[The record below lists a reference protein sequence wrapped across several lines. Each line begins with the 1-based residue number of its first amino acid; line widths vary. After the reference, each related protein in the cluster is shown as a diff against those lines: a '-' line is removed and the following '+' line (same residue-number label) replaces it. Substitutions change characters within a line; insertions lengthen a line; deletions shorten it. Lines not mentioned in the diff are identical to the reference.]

1 MAYEYYPIQGIK
13 VGLGPDNQVPI
24 RREFNEWSTS
34 QKRRDQIQVAL
45 FLLALSDFQAIPPD
59 SRDSYFQIAGIHGM
73 PYKSWDEP
81 GITAQETHL
90 KGYCVHANSL
100 FPIWHRPY
108 LLLYEQRIYEIMV
121 DVIIPRLRLP
131 GRVEEEWLEAAYQW
145 RLPFW
150 DWAKYP
156 KIPDLISKPRIRLR
170 FPAMTIYNPLY
181 KFEMPNGKKMGVY
194 GLGTLKSPD
203 FDDALEINLH
213 WSACIKYGECYATS
227 RCPTPGERVPTSKK
241 WREGVVNN
249 EAANKFMTNH
259 ESITDFDYG
268 KTTEMVY
275 RLLTYPMDFV
285 SFATTARDATM
296 DSSSASKVTND
307 MNIEFI
313 HNNIHY
319 WVGGNGGHMSQIPVA
334 TFDPIFWFH
343 HCFLDRLF
351 AIWQTLNPEKW
362 FNADKT
368 RPFDQ
373 KIIGMGDIVTSKA
386 PLRPFHMDEAGTVW
400 TPDGVRDWFKLG
412 YTYPELQRWNYGD
425 NYREELF
432 RDVNDTYGA
441 LRKEA
446 IAMGKPDSK
455 LPDVLQ
461 AGENGV
467 SMNDYAVSIR
477 YSNFS
482 QSKSVR
488 FAMGGHP
495 FNLEVYLRPENET
508 ENKFRPEDF
517 VTNVYNFSQPAE
529 QNGETVCSN
538 CNDLEE
544 QDVQVIAYIPIT
556 PYLVKKIAQQ
566 ALKDLTPAT
575 VEPFLSGL
583 YYRVTMSKQGDN
595 VVSEERWKPTLNLK
609 VSVSQ
614 TRMEYSNDPSIPT
627 TFDDP
632 QIIPSL
638 GISPE
643 AAGVPAP
650 TLITQLEEAVPTGG
664 SLVIT
669 AQSASQDKPPRE
681 IKTGIW
687 LASVYPGSSDVT
699 NQQTYDVPLFIVIN
713 SRTRLLSCGSKQAGR
728 GLSAPTELKLE
739 PWLKKD
745 EPSIR
750 VDIGGNDFIVYVDG
764 MRVLAVE
771 RAIKSGNITHVRY
784 VASPEGKDPVFAKAL
799 TVTTYKQADMV
810 P

>member
-1 MAYEYYPIQGIK
+1 MSYKYYPIQGIEE
-13 VGLGPDNQVPI
+13 GLGPGNQVPI

-34 QKRRDQIQVAL
+34 QVHRDQIQVVL
-45 FLLALSDFQAIPPD
+45 FLLALNDFQAIPPD

-81 GITAQETHL
+81 GLTTQETHR

-108 LLLYEQRIYEIMV
+108 LLLYEQRIYEMMV
-121 DVIIPRLRLP
+121 DVVIPRLRLP
-131 GRVEEEWLEAAYQW
+131 GRVENEWLEAAYQW

-156 KIPDLISKPRIRLR
+156 TIPQLMCKPRIRLR
-170 FPAMTIYNPLY
+170 FPEMTIYNPLY
-181 KFEMPNGKKMGVY
+181 KFKMPNGKRMSVY

-203 FDDALEINLH
+203 LDPALEVR
-213 WSACIKYGECYATS
+213 YGECCATS
-227 RCPTPGERVPTSKK
+227 RCPTRAERVPTSKE
-241 WREGVVNN
+241 WRDGVVNT

-319 WVGGNGGHMSQIPVA
+319 WVGGDGGHMSQIPVA

-351 AIWQTLNPEKW
+351 AIWQTLNPKKW

-373 KIIGMGDIVTSKA
+373 EIIGMGNIVTSNA
-386 PLRPFHMDEAGTVW
+386 PLRPFHMDEQGTVW
-400 TPDGVRDWFKLG
+400 TPDGVRDWFTLG

-432 RDVNDTYGA
+432 RDVNDTYGV

-446 IAMGKPDSK
+446 IAMAAPDSK
-455 LPDVLQ
+455 LPGVVQ

-477 YSNFS
+477 YS
-482 QSKSVR
+482 K
-488 FAMGGHP
+488 FAMDGHP

-508 ENKFRPEDF
+508 KNTFRPEDF
-517 VTNVYNFSQPAE
+517 VTSVYNFSQPAE

-556 PYLVKKIAQQ
+556 PYLIKKIEQQ
-566 ALKDLTPAT
+566 VLRSLTRAT
-575 VEPFLSGL
+575 IERFLSGL

-595 VVSEERWKPTLNLK
+595 VVAEERWKPSLNLK
-609 VSVSQ
+609 VTVSQ

-627 TFDDP
+627 TFEDP

-643 AAGVPAP
+643 AAGVPAATP
-650 TLITQLEEAVPTGG
+650 GVSANYVPFNGITQLKEAVPTGG

-669 AQSASQDKPPRE
+669 AQSASQDKPRGD
-681 IKTGIW
+681 IKTGIS
-687 LASVYPGSSDVT
+687 LASLESGSSNEAD
-699 NQQTYDVPLFIVIN
+699 QQTYDVLLCIVIR
-713 SRTRLLSCGSKQAGR
+713 SGSHLLSCSSKQAGR
-728 GLSAPTELKLE
+728 GFSATTDLTLE

-750 VDIGGNDFIVYVDG
+750 VDIGANDFIVYVDG
-764 MRVLAVE
+764 RRFLTVE

-784 VASPEGKDPVFAKAL
+784 WTFPPRDPVFAGGL
-799 TVTTYKQADMV
+799 TVTTYKQVGLV

>member
-156 KIPDLISKPRIRLR
+156 KIPDLMSKPRIRLR

-203 FDDALEINLH
+203 FDDALE
-213 WSACIKYGECYATS
+213 YGECYATS

-455 LPDVLQ
+455 LPDVVQ

-477 YSNFS
+477 YS
-482 QSKSVR
+482 K

-556 PYLVKKIAQQ
+556 PYLVKK
-566 ALKDLTPAT
+566 
-575 VEPFLSGL
+575 
-583 YYRVTMSKQGDN
+583 
-595 VVSEERWKPTLNLK
+595 
-609 VSVSQ
+609 
-614 TRMEYSNDPSIPT
+614 
-627 TFDDP
+627 
-632 QIIPSL
+632 
-638 GISPE
+638 
-643 AAGVPAP
+643 
-650 TLITQLEEAVPTGG
+650 
-664 SLVIT
+664 
-669 AQSASQDKPPRE
+669 
-681 IKTGIW
+681 
-687 LASVYPGSSDVT
+687 LA
-699 NQQTYDVPLFIVIN
+699 N
-713 SRTRLLSCGSKQAGR
+713 RR
-728 GLSAPTELKLE
+728 
-739 PWLKKD
+739 
-745 EPSIR
+745 
-750 VDIGGNDFIVYVDG
+750 
-764 MRVLAVE
+764 
-771 RAIKSGNITHVRY
+771 
-784 VASPEGKDPVFAKAL
+784 
-799 TVTTYKQADMV
+799 
-810 P
+810 